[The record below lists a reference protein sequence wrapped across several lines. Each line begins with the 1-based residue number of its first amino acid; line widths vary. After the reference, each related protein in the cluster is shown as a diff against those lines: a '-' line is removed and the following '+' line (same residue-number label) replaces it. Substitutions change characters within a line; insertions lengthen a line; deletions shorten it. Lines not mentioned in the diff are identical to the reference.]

1 MIQKHVYY
9 LTIMYR
15 YVKFKNVYHLEST
28 LKLLVAFCDSTPA

>member
-15 YVKFKNVYHLEST
+15 YVKFKNVYHLEIEV
-28 LKLLVAFCDSTPA
+28 LENFL